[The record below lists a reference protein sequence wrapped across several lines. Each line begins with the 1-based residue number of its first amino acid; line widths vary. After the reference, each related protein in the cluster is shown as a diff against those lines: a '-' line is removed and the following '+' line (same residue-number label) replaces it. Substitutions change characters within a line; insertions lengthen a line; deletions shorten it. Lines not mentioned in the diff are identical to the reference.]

1 MIERPPQSGRLFVGD
16 QGMTISSALA
26 GVVFDAYGTLFD
38 VYGVQAELE
47 ARFPGKGRAI
57 AEKWREKQIEYSRL
71 RTMSSRYVDF
81 WQITGDALD
90 YACEFS
96 EAPLDTG
103 ARASLLAVYER
114 LPPHPEVPAA
124 LRALVARGLALAVL
138 SNGNE
143 AMLNAAL
150 DAAGLRP
157 LFAHVLSVERVQQIQ
172 DGAGS
177 LPTRPRRV
185 RAAGERTAVRLL
197 QRLGRRRRRLVRL
210 SRLLDQPRER
220 AGGAARGSDLCRGPN
235 DEGSRRLARRRLNF
249 ADERA
254 AGPGG
259 APSPKLIC
267 SRRTARSSEAGWR
280 CRRSRRTQSTR
291 RNRRPSRSAK
301 CPLRWP
307 EPGTMAA
314 RQGPRTSWDRSV
326 PLGRCPH
333 SA

>member
-1 MIERPPQSGRLFVGD
+1 
-16 QGMTISSALA
+16 MTISSALA

-150 DAAGLRP
+150 AAAGLRP
-157 LFAHVLSVERVQQIQ
+157 LFAHVLSVERVRKFKTAPEAYQLGPDAFGRPASELLFVSSNGWDVVGAAWFGYPAYWINRANAPAERLEAPTYAVGRTMNDLVAWL
-172 DGAGS
+172 DGA
-177 LPTRPRRV
+177 
-185 RAAGERTAVRLL
+185 
-197 QRLGRRRRRLVRL
+197 
-210 SRLLDQPRER
+210 
-220 AGGAARGSDLCRGPN
+220 
-235 DEGSRRLARRRLNF
+235 
-249 ADERA
+249 
-254 AGPGG
+254 
-259 APSPKLIC
+259 
-267 SRRTARSSEAGWR
+267 
-280 CRRSRRTQSTR
+280 
-291 RNRRPSRSAK
+291 
-301 CPLRWP
+301 
-307 EPGTMAA
+307 
-314 RQGPRTSWDRSV
+314 
-326 PLGRCPH
+326 
-333 SA
+333 